1 VDGKKQEVKKALG
14 FFMGVSL
21 TEGEH
26 EIVWSYTPPGLH
38 LGMFISV
45 SSLLLLIFLWKKHKN

>member
-1 VDGKKQEVKKALG
+1 MDGKKQEVKALG

-26 EIVWSYTPPGLH
+26 EIVWSYTLQDYILNAH
-38 LGMFISV
+38 FYFV
-45 SSLLLLIFLWKKHKN
+45 SFLVVFLWEKA